1 MNFDNIL
8 IRNPFMSPFK
18 RANILRKYCA
28 HMGEDAQI
36 FPHVSLG
43 SEPYLISFGKK
54 VKITYGC
61 KFITHDGGTYVL
73 RNLCEENKK
82 LVCYGKI
89 RIGDNVFIGNDSIIM
104 PGVSIGNN
112 VVIGAGSVV
121 TKSIPSNSVAA
132 GVPCRVISSLDNYEI
147 KVKENAI
154 PTIGITEEE
163 KREMLFSE
171 EYRDKLLVK

>member
-1 MNFDNIL
+1 MRLDSIL
-8 IRNPFMSPFK
+8 IKNPYMSPYK
-18 RANILRKYCA
+18 RAKILRKYCA
-28 HMGEDAQI
+28 SIGEGTQI
-36 FPHVSLG
+36 FPRVSFG
-43 SEPYLISFGKK
+43 SEPYLISIGKG

-73 RNLCEENKK
+73 RNLCQANEK

-89 RIGDNVFIGNDSIIM
+89 VIGDNVFIGNDSIIM
-104 PGVSIGNN
+104 PGVTVGDN

-132 GVPCRVISSLDNYEI
+132 GVPCRVISSLENYEI
-147 KVKENAI
+147 KAKENSI
-154 PTIGITEEE
+154 PTIGMTEIQ

-171 EYRDKLLVK
+171 KYCDKFLVK